1 MAVRLTLRFI
11 MTTIELVLLAQKG
24 GLPMPRH
31 TMLAVLLTAALIA
44 SAVSVAPGEV
54 SVPPAT
60 GGSNAAPTAWVDD
73 LTPLS
78 PSEWNADRAA
88 HLLERAGFG
97 GTPEE
102 IARLAQMPPAEA
114 VRHLVYYQQ
123 VPNIAFSPFDPSGIF
138 PSDDFVPPADVGEAI
153 RQAARTGTALGITVE
168 RTPGTMWLQPV
179 VDAAF
184 FYRFANNGEMVRV
197 ARWFGQRMLTTAR
210 PLEEKLALF
219 WHGHFATDNEKVR
232 DYRKL
237 MVQWELF
244 RRLGNGNLRDLL
256 LGISQDPA
264 MLIYLDGQT
273 NVKGHPN
280 ENFAR
285 ELFELFSL
293 GVGHYT
299 EHDIQEAAR
308 AFTGWG
314 LEHNQFVKR
323 AALHDDEAKT
333 VFGSTGTFDGEHIIN
348 LLLEHPACAPFIV
361 RKLYRFFVRED
372 IAPTLE
378 AQLAARLRERHYDLA
393 PLLETI
399 FLSRDFYS
407 AASVATQIKSPV
419 HLVISTYKK
428 LGVKTIP
435 GRPRLGVTA
444 VLGQQLGA
452 PPNVAGW
459 PGGRTWI
466 TPSTLLQRQN
476 FARYTLFPHEIPPP
490 SRQPLDF
497 VATII
502 GHEPY
507 QQLQEMAQ
515 RGDFTSAPAMVMAE
529 SGLNRRPGI
538 NTETYNIFRGIYNGA
553 VHMVEVLKADPPT
566 PAPID
571 LTGMVH
577 QAGVSTDAEAVDYL
591 AHRFLRTSLQ
601 AGDRHDLIHF
611 LTQRLGGSV
620 LDFTRA
626 DLETDLRALLH
637 LIMSLP
643 EYQLA

>member
-1 MAVRLTLRFI
+1 MLRFT
-11 MTTIELVLLAQKG
+11 MATIELVLLTQKG
-24 GLPMPRH
+24 GLPMPSN
-31 TMLAVLLTAALIA
+31 TMLAVLLTVALVA

-54 SVPPAT
+54 SAPPAT
-60 GGSNAAPTAWVDD
+60 RGSNAAPAAWVDD

-78 PSEWNADRAA
+78 PSEWNDDRAA

-102 IARLAQMPPAEA
+102 IARLAQMSPAEA

-123 VPNIAFSPFDPSGIF
+123 VPNVAFPPFDPSGIF
-138 PSDDFVPPADVGEAI
+138 PSDDFVPPMDIGEPI
-153 RQAARTGTALGITVE
+153 RQAARTGKALGITVE
-168 RTPGTMWLQPV
+168 RNPGTMWLQPV
-179 VDAAF
+179 VDAGF
-184 FYRFANNGEMVRV
+184 FYLFANNGEMVRV
-197 ARWFGQRMLTTAR
+197 ARWFGQRMLSTER

-219 WHGHFATDNEKVR
+219 WHGHFATANEKVR

-237 MVQWELF
+237 MAQWELF
-244 RRLGNGNLRDLL
+244 RRLGNGNVRDLL

-273 NVKGHPN
+273 NVQGHPN

-299 EHDIQEAAR
+299 EQDIQEAAR

-314 LEHNQFVKR
+314 LEHNRFVKH

-333 VFGSTGTFDGEHIIN
+333 VFGSTGTFDGEHIID
-348 LLLEHPACAPFIV
+348 LLLEHPACAPFIA
-361 RKLYRFFVRED
+361 RKLYRFFVREE
-372 IAPTLE
+372 ITPALE
-378 AQLAARLRERHYDLA
+378 AQLAARLRESHYDIA
-393 PLLETI
+393 PLLDTI

-407 AASVATQIKSPV
+407 VASVATQIKSPV

-428 LGVKTIP
+428 LGVKTMP
-435 GRPRLGVTA
+435 GTPRFGVTA
-444 VLGQQLGA
+444 TLGQQLGA

-459 PGGRTWI
+459 PGGRLWL

-476 FARYTLFPHEIPPP
+476 FARFTLFPQEIPPP

-507 QQLQEMAQ
+507 EQLREMAQ

-553 VHMVEVLKADPPT
+553 VHMLEVLKVEPPT
-566 PAPID
+566 PAPVD

-577 QAGVSTDAEAVDYL
+577 QAGVSADAEAVDYL
-591 AHRFLRTSLQ
+591 AHRFLRTPLQ
-601 AGDRHDLIHF
+601 PGDRHDLIHF

-626 DLETDLRALLH
+626 DLETDLRGLLH

>member
-1 MAVRLTLRFI
+1 MAQV
-11 MTTIELVLLAQKG
+11 EV
-24 GLPMPRH
+24 
-31 TMLAVLLTAALIA
+31 VLLTLKGGPPMHSTKMLVLFLLAVLIA
-44 SAVSVAPGEV
+44 SAASLAPGAV
-54 SVPPAT
+54 SEPPTPPGRTTVP
-60 GGSNAAPTAWVDD
+60 AAWIGD
-73 LTPLS
+73 LTPIS

-97 GTPEE
+97 GTPDE

-123 VPNIAFSPFDPSGIF
+123 VPNITFPPFDPSSIF
-138 PSDDFVPPADVGEAI
+138 PSEDFVPPVGEGEHI
-153 RQAARTGTALGITVE
+153 RQAARTGEALGIKVE
-168 RTPGTMWLQPV
+168 RQPGTMWLQPV
-179 VDAAF
+179 VDAGF

-197 ARWFGQRMLTTAR
+197 ASWFGQRMLTTAR

-219 WHGHFATDNEKVR
+219 WHGHFATENEKVR

-237 MVQWELF
+237 MAQWELF
-244 RRLGNGNLRDLL
+244 RRLGNGSFRDLL
-256 LGISQDPA
+256 LGVSQDPA
-264 MLIYLDGQT
+264 MLIYLDGHT

-293 GVGHYT
+293 GVGNYT
-299 EHDIQEAAR
+299 ERDIQEAAR

-314 LEHNQFVKR
+314 LEHNHFVKR
-323 AALHDDEAKT
+323 AALHDDDAKT
-333 VFGSTGTFDGEHIIN
+333 VFAHTGPFDGEQIID
-348 LLLEHPACAPFIV
+348 LVLEHPACAPFIA
-361 RKLYRFFVRED
+361 RKLYRFFVREE
-372 IAPTLE
+372 ITPALE
-378 AQLAARLRERHYDLA
+378 AQLAALLREHHYDIA
-393 PLLETI
+393 PLLEAV
-399 FLSRDFYS
+399 FLSHDFYS

-428 LGVKTIP
+428 LGLKALP
-435 GRPRLGVTA
+435 GVPRFGITA
-444 VLGQQLGA
+444 TLGQQLGA

-466 TPSTLLQRQN
+466 TPATLLQRQN
-476 FARYTLFPHEIPPP
+476 FVRYTLFPQEIPPP

-497 VATII
+497 VANII
-502 GHEPY
+502 GHGPY
-507 QQLQEMAQ
+507 QQLREMAQ
-515 RGDFTSAPAMVMAE
+515 HGDLTSAPAMVMEE

-538 NTETYNIFRGIYNGA
+538 NTETYNLFRGVYNGA
-553 VHMVEVLKADPPT
+553 VHMLEVVKRDPLT
-566 PAPID
+566 RASVD

-577 QAGVSTDAEAVDYL
+577 QAGVTTTAGVVDYL
-591 AHRFLRTSLQ
+591 AARFLRAPLQ
-601 AGDRHDLIHF
+601 PGDRHELIDF

-620 LDFTRA
+620 FDGTR
-626 DLETDLRALLH
+626 TDVESALRELLH

>member
-1 MAVRLTLRFI
+1 
-11 MTTIELVLLAQKG
+11 
-24 GLPMPRH
+24 MPRH
-31 TMLAVLLTAALIA
+31 TILAVLLTAVLIV
-44 SAVSVAPGEV
+44 SAVRRAPGED
-54 SVPPAT
+54 SEPPAT
-60 GGSNAAPTAWVDD
+60 GGSNTAPAAWVGD

-78 PSEWNADRAA
+78 PSEWNTDRAA

-102 IARLAQMPPAEA
+102 IARLAQMPPAAA

-123 VPNIAFSPFDPSGIF
+123 VPNIVFPPFDPSGIF
-138 PSDDFVPPADVGEAI
+138 PSDDFVPPADVGESI
-153 RQAARTGTALGITVE
+153 RQAARTGQALGITVA

-179 VDAAF
+179 VEAAF
-184 FYRFANNGEMVRV
+184 FYLFANNGEMGRV
-197 ARWFGQRMLTTAR
+197 ARWFGQRMLTTTR

-219 WHGHFATDNEKVR
+219 WHGHFATSNEKVR

-237 MVQWELF
+237 MAQWELF
-244 RRLGNGNLRDLL
+244 RRLGNGHVRDLL

-273 NVKGHPN
+273 NVNGHPN

-299 EHDIQEAAR
+299 ERDIQEAAR

-314 LEHNQFVKR
+314 LAHNQFVKR

-333 VFGSTGTFDGEHIIN
+333 VFGTTGPFDGEHIID
-348 LLLEHPACAPFIV
+348 LLLDHPACAPFLV

-372 IAPTLE
+372 ITPALE
-378 AQLAARLRERHYDLA
+378 AQLALRLRAHQYDLA
-393 PLLETI
+393 PLLETL

-428 LGVKTIP
+428 LGLQTIP
-435 GRPRLGVTA
+435 GTPRFGVTA
-444 VLGQQLGA
+444 ALGQQLGA

-459 PGGRTWI
+459 PGGRTWL
-466 TPSTLLQRQN
+466 TPATLLQRQN
-476 FARYTLFPHEIPPP
+476 FVRYTLFPQEIPPP
-490 SRQPLDF
+490 ARQPLDF

-507 QQLQEMAQ
+507 QQLREMAQ
-515 RGDFTSAPAMVMAE
+515 RGDLTSAPAMVMAE
-529 SGLNRRPGI
+529 SGLNRRPGMS
-538 NTETYNIFRGIYNGA
+538 TETYNIFRGIYNGA
-553 VHMVEVLKADPPT
+553 AHMVDVLKVEPPT

-571 LTGMVH
+571 LRGMVR

-591 AHRFLRTSLQ
+591 ARRFLRLPLQ
-601 AGDRHDLIHF
+601 PGDRHDLIHF
-611 LTQRLGGSV
+611 LAQRLGGSV